1 MKTTLIEEAVA
12 AYRRRT
18 NDCLEL
24 EADNIDPDTLAL
36 GFLLGF
42 GVPYCD
48 CHPRLREAMACGDW
62 ENPVCR

>member
-18 NDCLEL
+18 NDVLEL
-24 EADNIDPDTLAL
+24 DGDMVDPDSLAL

-42 GVPYCD
+42 GVQYGD
-48 CHPRLREAMACGDW
+48 CTPALRQAMACGDW